1 MKRDREVSIAFEV
14 VHRDPV
20 RDVIRIFQLSDKK
33 PRLKSTKLFK
43 VGENRGATP
52 QMDVQHWR
60 MARIFLDPVV
70 TFDSLEIA
78 EKAGSFLSLSYAVI
92 SPWHI

>member
-1 MKRDREVSIAFEV
+1 MKLVSPSRSFTEILFETLY
-14 VHRDPV
+14 V
-20 RDVIRIFQLSDKK
+20 RSSQLSDKK
-33 PRLKSTKLFK
+33 PRLKSTKLFE

-60 MARIFLDPVV
+60 IARIFLDPVV